1 LPDLPLILAGP
12 ILRRVEPTLVCVWVA
27 LSEAKSIRL
36 QVFTG
41 REQAGLEP
49 GVYTGGAERERMR
62 AGANTVR
69 VGANLHVGIVYTEFL
84 PEQPLLPATNYSYN
98 LAFGPFIELDGG
110 FTRSQG
116 ARFSGETV
124 HPTADLRSEK
134 LLRNAPIDGRP
145 HLALGYTEGE
155 LPGFSLP
162 PLNLTDLRILH
173 GSCRRPGYVYPEAD
187 GKTTFDGLA
196 WIDDLIVSWR
206 RGTAEELP
214 LDPNVRPHQLFL
226 TGDQIYADDVST
238 PLLPMLN
245 RMAVELMGQAEVV
258 ETRYPPDADDQGRE
272 QFLGAKPPKGF
283 PTLQELVTQTRSQD
297 PNSKDPLAFPL
308 DKLKEDRKIRVLNDP
323 CFDRAFKLLYT
334 EPFVLE
340 RPDTSGGLRSWPVD
354 LRHFPAALRGPVMD
368 CEARFTSPEGTHL
381 ISLGEYC
388 AMYLAVSS
396 NAAWHLSGGKPV
408 LADINAIFPE
418 NPLMLLDLEPDF
430 PQLWELHTG
439 IPRVNTTKGR
449 ALLVQDFAKKRADP
463 NRIRG
468 FTNALDTLT
477 TFYGALPR
485 VRRALANVPTYMIFD
500 DHDVTDDW
508 NLSRAWRD
516 RVFTAPL
523 GRRVLMN
530 AILAYALFQDWGNDP
545 KRYERG
551 DFRELLLLA
560 SRFARDGALEIPERE
575 VTDELEK
582 LFAFNQPDPE
592 QPAPKLKWHFS
603 VGGPRHRVVALDTRN
618 RRLFRSRYLP
628 PALLSPQGL
637 KDQLPDPTEQ
647 PLPAGVE
654 VLLVLSQTPALMPS
668 ISTSLIVPLMGRLND
683 MDNHTKWRN
692 LTGLEP
698 DNELWPGD
706 DVGYED
712 FIRRLADYRRVVVLS
727 GEIHYGFAGQM
738 SYWKQGL
745 KRLALAAA
753 LEQTLNDEVVSPALR
768 TAFAG
773 AGFTLT
779 TQTCVVRRD
788 GNDEW
793 VVIDPGSRKMFLVRK
808 ESDGLN
814 VYEEDPPARIAQFG
828 SSGLKNAKDIII
840 ALGRGLGYAFT
851 VIDLTP
857 AERLIWKDATPVAVT
872 PPEGRRFSPAI
883 RDRLGNEPVLLPS
896 RNWPAGTKIG
906 RRRPDFT
913 WRLDLVRDER
923 PEAERQE
930 FTRAEP
936 PPAFDAEDVEGFY
949 RKIADRHRNQL
960 DKVRFAR
967 GVLYQPNLGLVRFE
981 RDGGRLIARQDLYSN
996 PPERDEAVVINTYR
1010 VPLDVFGEERP
1021 RLAFDLPKED
1031 T

>member
-27 LSEAKSIRL
+27 LSEPKALRL
-36 QVFTG
+36 QVFEG
-41 REQAGLEP
+41 REKAGVED

-69 VGANLHVGIVYTEFL
+69 LGENLHVGIAYAEFL
-84 PEQPLLPATNYSYN
+84 PEQPLLPGLNYSYN
-98 LAFGPFIELDGG
+98 LAFGPFIELDAG

-116 ARFSGETV
+116 ARFEGSRV

-134 LLRNAPIDGRP
+134 LLRNAPVVGRP
-145 HLALGYTEGE
+145 HLALGYDEGE
-155 LPGFSLP
+155 LPGFALP
-162 PLNLTDLRILH
+162 PLNLTDLRVLH

-196 WIDDLIVSWR
+196 WVDDLIVSWR
-206 RGTAEELP
+206 RGTADELP
-214 LDPNVRPHQLFL
+214 FDPNVRPHQLFL
-226 TGDQIYADDVST
+226 TGDQIYADDVAT

-245 RMAVELMGQAEVV
+245 RLGVELMGQAEMVP
-258 ETRYPPDADDQGRE
+258 TRYPPDADDAGKE
-272 QFLGAKPPKGF
+272 TFLGAKPPRGF
-283 PTLQELVTQTRSQD
+283 ATLAEFVAEKRSQD
-297 PNSKDPLAFPL
+297 PNSKDPLEFPL
-308 DKLKEDRKIRVLNDP
+308 EVLKQDRKIRVLNDP
-323 CFDRAFKLLYT
+323 CFDRNFKLLYT

-340 RPDTSGGLRSWPVD
+340 LLDTSGGLRRWPVD

-368 CEARFTSPEGTHL
+368 CEARFTSPEGSHL

-388 AMYLAVSS
+388 AMYLAVSC
-396 NAAWHLSGGKPV
+396 NAAWHLSGGKPI
-408 LADINAIFPE
+408 LAGIETIFPE
-418 NPLMLLDLEPDF
+418 NPLMLLDLEGPF

-439 IPRVNTTKGR
+439 IPRLNTTKGR
-449 ALLVQDFAKKRADP
+449 ALLVQDFAKKRTDP
-463 NRIRG
+463 DKIRG

-477 TFYGALPR
+477 TFYDALPR

-500 DHDVTDDW
+500 DHDITDDW

-523 GRRVLMN
+523 GRRVLTN

-560 SRFARDGALEIPERE
+560 SRFARDGAQEIPERE

-582 LFAFNQPDPE
+582 LFALNQPDPE
-592 QPAPKLKWHFS
+592 QPPPRLKWHFT

-628 PALLSPQGL
+628 PALVSPQGL
-637 KDQLPDPTEQ
+637 KEQLPDPVEQ
-647 PLPAGVE
+647 PLPTGVE
-654 VLLVLSQTPALMPS
+654 VLLVISQTPALMPS
-668 ISTSLIVPLMGRLND
+668 IATSVIVPLMGRLND
-683 MDNHTKWRN
+683 MDNHAKWRN
-692 LTGLEP
+692 LVGLEP

-712 FIRRLADYRRVVVLS
+712 FLRRLADYRRVVVLS

-738 SYWKQGL
+738 SYWKKGP
-745 KRLALAAA
+745 KRLDLAAA
-753 LEQTLNDEVVSPALR
+753 REQDLNGETFTPALR
-768 TAFAG
+768 TAFSG
-773 AGFTLT
+773 AGFALT
-779 TQTCVVRRD
+779 GETCVVRRD
-788 GNDEW
+788 GNEEW
-793 VVIDPGSRKMFLVRK
+793 LVIDPESRLMFLVSK

-814 VYEEDPPARIAQFG
+814 VYEEEAPARIAQFG

-840 ALGRGLGYAFT
+840 TLARGLGYAFT
-851 VIDLTP
+851 VVDLTP
-857 AERLIWKDATPVAVT
+857 AERLIWKDSTPAAVT
-872 PPEGRRFSPAI
+872 PPEGRRFSPAV

-906 RRRPDFT
+906 PRRPDLT

-923 PEAERQE
+923 PEPERPE
-930 FTRAEP
+930 FTRVEP
-936 PPAFDAEDVEGFY
+936 PPAFDAQDVERSY
-949 RKIADRHRNQL
+949 RDIAARYVRAL
-960 DKVRFAR
+960 DKVRFGR

-981 RDGGRLIARQDLYSN
+981 RDDGRLVARQDLISH
-996 PPERDEAVVINTYR
+996 PPGRDEAVVINTYR
-1010 VPLDVFGEERP
+1010 VPLEVFGEERP
-1021 RLAFDLPKED
+1021 RLRFDLPD
-1031 T
+1031 GG